1 MNLVIVGDI
10 DMHCGKTCLFW
21 TLLLALVSVL
31 YMCLL
36 PIVLNAVKLIVLAWQ
51 FPDCTPCPWNNL
63 I

>member
-36 PIVLNAVKLIVLAWQ
+36 PIVLNAVNCFSVAVS
-51 FPDCTPCPWNNL
+51 
-63 I
+63 